1 MRSCESARHGTTW
14 DRERK
19 RRMRER
25 KRERREQRNS
35 EEKRATARNIVVGG
49 QLTLE
54 IVSWWEGSRCERRGV
69 VQLQEF
75 GEINREISWINC
87 ANFWLCALAHE
98 TIWKE
103 RQLRQSRGDVETGGV
118 ARERWGE
125 AGWDGNCRWD
135 SDVRWEGTGDRRR
148 RFFTNDL
155 VAAESETSPTNK
167 SSAARLPPP
176 LCPPLYRKC
185 RTNESW
191 KWKEVDRGECSSV
204 AALQGNGNGN
214 ANVRGVN
221 NVTWQVEANTTP
233 RQLMAHSATLPTPLA
248 SGRSSN

>member
-1 MRSCESARHGTTW
+1 
-14 DRERK
+14 
-19 RRMRER
+19 MRER
-25 KRERREQRNS
+25 KRERERREQWNS
-35 EEKRATARNIVVGG
+35 EEKRATARNMGVGG

-54 IVSWWEGSRCERRGV
+54 IVSWWEGGRCERRWGGAR
-69 VQLQEF
+69 QLQEF

-103 RQLRQSRGDVETGGV
+103 RQLQQSRGDVETEGV
-118 ARERWGE
+118 ARERCGD
-125 AGWDGNCRWD
+125 WDRNCRWE
-135 SDVRWEGTGDRRR
+135 SDGRREGRREGTGDRWRR
-148 RFFTNDL
+148 LFTNDL

-191 KWKEVDRGECSSV
+191 KWKEVDRDRDRRVWHCGSV
-204 AALQGNGNGN
+204 AALQGNGNSNNGDGDS
-214 ANVRGVN
+214 NVRGVN
-221 NVTWQVEANTTP
+221 NVTWQVEANTRP